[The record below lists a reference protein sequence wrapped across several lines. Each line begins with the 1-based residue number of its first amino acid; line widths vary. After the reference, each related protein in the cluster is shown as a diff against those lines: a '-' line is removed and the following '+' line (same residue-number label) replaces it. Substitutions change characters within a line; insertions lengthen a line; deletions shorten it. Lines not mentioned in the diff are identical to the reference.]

1 MNVPKIAVTLPLVG
15 ALSLA
20 CHGSAQSAPLISLS
34 AAANPSAQFDVIQA
48 RCGGWGS
55 PYDCSGYYPD
65 AGYGYPYRPSY
76 PYATGY
82 PAYGYG
88 YYHPDGSYH
97 PYAGYGYDATRYPA
111 YGQIYHRPYWRRY
124 GYGLDR
130 PYYRR
135 WY

>member
-1 MNVPKIAVTLPLVG
+1 MGVSKIAATLSLIG

-20 CHGSAQSAPLISLS
+20 RYGPAQSAPLTSLS
-34 AAANPSAQFDVIQA
+34 AAAKPGAHLGAVQVRF
-48 RCGGWGS
+48 GGWDS
-55 PYDCSGYYPD
+55 PLYYGGYYPNT
-65 AGYGYPYRPSY
+65 GYGYPYTS
-76 PYATGY
+76 GY

-88 YYHPDGSYH
+88 YYHYDGGYQ
-97 PYAGYGYDATRYPA
+97 PYADYDYDATRYPA
-111 YGQIYHRPYWRRY
+111 YRYGYHRPYWRRY

>member
-1 MNVPKIAVTLPLVG
+1 MGLPKIAVALSLLG

-20 CHGSAQSAPLISLS
+20 CYVPARSAPLTSIS
-34 AAANPSAQFDVIQA
+34 AAANPVAQLDAVQVRF
-48 RCGGWGS
+48 GGWGY
-55 PYDCSGYYPD
+55 PYYYGGYNPN
-65 AGYGYPYRPSY
+65 AGYGY

-88 YYHPDGSYH
+88 YYHYDGSYH
-97 PYAGYGYDATRYPA
+97 PYAGYGYDATRYPV
-111 YGQIYHRPYWRRY
+111 YGYHRPYWRRY